1 MIELYSAIPMHWP
14 LFLISGTAGL
24 IALYIDDR
32 RAA

>member
-1 MIELYSAIPMHWP
+1 VIELYSAIPMHWP
-14 LFLISGTAGL
+14 AFLVSGAIGL